1 MTFVVG
7 PELEGRQE
15 FGRHAPVVPLV
26 GIADHGAQRR
36 AVGRPSG
43 FPLLDQIAQGLL
55 ANHRKDD
62 LAHHA
67 VRLGQCGI
75 GQFEQQ
81 VLLAADALDV
91 IEQFTFDLAFGAGTD
106 AVDRLDQQVD
116 QIVGEAAR
124 AQIDKRGKPGDSRR
138 IGMPAKFMRSL
149 DCHSPPAA
157 LQIAWRSVIEQIG
170 WKVDTTDQF
179 QLRQFLLHAGEAG
192 PPRIAAQ
199 RQERR
204 RRAARGVFTLGR
216 AQQLVKTFADRRRQS
231 SVDIGVKAFLM
242 RTKRCARNALYTFDT
257 RRFNRQFTASGF
269 QSFDD
274 RRNLAAGFGSCV
286 ISKPFSQG
294 IGVGN
299 GCFSEAVS
307 NANLGAKAFR
317 RSFSEEQS
325 AIGRDSYLNLS
336 RQGGDIQRLQIGWPA
351 WEPTVIAEEHQ
362 PRCKGESVLSA
373 LGHHHGVI
381 AGGQRL
387 QRKFTKALVAHGAIT
402 SVYATLATTRESL
415 PLDA

>member
-1 MTFVVG
+1 MAFHSLTKSRKVSSPTTG
-7 PELEGRQE
+7 KTTSRTT
-15 FGRHAPVVPLV
+15 
-26 GIADHGAQRR
+26 
-36 AVGRPSG
+36 PSG
-43 FPLLDQIAQGLL
+43 W
-55 ANHRKDD
+55 
-62 LAHHA
+62 
-67 VRLGQCGI
+67 GQCGI

-157 LQIAWRSVIEQIG
+157 LQIAWQSMIEQIG

-204 RRAARGVFTLGR
+204 RRAACGVFTLGR

-269 QSFDD
+269 QSFDH
-274 RRNLAAGFGSCV
+274 RRNLAAGFGDAQARKLLETPPADTLKGVRDRAILATLLYHGIRREELCGLRVKDLHSRQGV
-286 ISKPFSQG
+286 MHFRVKGKRSKIRFVP
-294 IGVGN
+294 V
-299 GCFSEAVS
+299 
-307 NANLGAKAFR
+307 NAAAQRMIEDYLALTGH
-317 RSFSEEQS
+317 RSDVEGGSFPAGEEQS
-325 AIGRDSYLNLS
+325 DRS
-336 RQGGDIQRLQIGWPA
+336 P
-351 WEPTVIAEEHQ
+351 
-362 PRCKGESVLSA
+362 
-373 LGHHHGVI
+373 
-381 AGGQRL
+381 
-387 QRKFTKALVAHGAIT
+387 
-402 SVYATLATTRESL
+402 
-415 PLDA
+415 

>member
-15 FGRHAPVVPLV
+15 FGHHAPVVPLV

-149 DCHSPPAA
+149 DCHSPLAA
-157 LQIAWRSVIEQIG
+157 LQIAWRSVI
-170 WKVDTTDQF
+170 
-179 QLRQFLLHAGEAG
+179 
-192 PPRIAAQ
+192 
-199 RQERR
+199 
-204 RRAARGVFTLGR
+204 
-216 AQQLVKTFADRRRQS
+216 
-231 SVDIGVKAFLM
+231 
-242 RTKRCARNALYTFDT
+242 
-257 RRFNRQFTASGF
+257 
-269 QSFDD
+269 
-274 RRNLAAGFGSCV
+274 
-286 ISKPFSQG
+286 
-294 IGVGN
+294 
-299 GCFSEAVS
+299 
-307 NANLGAKAFR
+307 
-317 RSFSEEQS
+317 
-325 AIGRDSYLNLS
+325 
-336 RQGGDIQRLQIGWPA
+336 
-351 WEPTVIAEEHQ
+351 
-362 PRCKGESVLSA
+362 
-373 LGHHHGVI
+373 
-381 AGGQRL
+381 
-387 QRKFTKALVAHGAIT
+387 
-402 SVYATLATTRESL
+402 
-415 PLDA
+415 